1 LSAISKEQVRALV
14 GKEVYVM
21 RKDGTVAS
29 GKLEKFANDRLYI
42 RPVESGQ
49 KAGTRAF
56 ILPLVLFDLLAI
68 GTIPFFAGGGFGG
81 GFGPGPYGPYG
92 PGGPGGPG
100 PYGPYGPGPG
110 GPGPYGPGCCPP
122 YGGGKGF
129 Y

>member
-1 LSAISKEQVRALV
+1 
-14 GKEVYVM
+14 M

-42 RPVESGQ
+42 RPVESEQ
-49 KAGTRAF
+49 KAATRAF

-68 GTIPFFAGGGFGG
+68 GTIPFAGGGFGG

-92 PGGPGGPG
+92 PGGPGPYGPYGPGPG

-110 GPGPYGPGCCPP
+110 PY
-122 YGGGKGF
+122 GGKGF
-129 Y
+129 F